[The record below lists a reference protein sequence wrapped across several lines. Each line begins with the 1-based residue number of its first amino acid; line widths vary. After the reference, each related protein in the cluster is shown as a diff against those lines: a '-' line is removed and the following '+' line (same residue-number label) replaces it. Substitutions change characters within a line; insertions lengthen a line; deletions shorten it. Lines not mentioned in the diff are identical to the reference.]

1 MIKYDRIFRCGEM
14 NIDLA
19 NSVKKDMVEALVTS
33 EENKKIV
40 MNQLETMGVHC
51 YEIGKYKIKKVR
63 NAKWLMR

>member
-1 MIKYDRIFRCGEM
+1 
-14 NIDLA
+14 
-19 NSVKKDMVEALVTS
+19 MVEALVTS

-40 MNQLETMGVHC
+40 MNQLETMGAHC